1 MGIELNPEQ
10 WQSLGT
16 LALAVIPVVLLWRAW
31 LRLLP

>member
-10 WQSLGT
+10 WQSVGM
-16 LALAVIPVVLLWRAW
+16 LALVVIPVVLLWWAW